1 MALIIIIMCFT
12 SKNSCEL
19 AIKTILLYVYLDIH
33 IFFVQRLSIMLM
45 YEIHLLELQMEINV
59 HDRHSFFNA
68 T

>member
-1 MALIIIIMCFT
+1 MALIIIIVFHFN
-12 SKNSCEL
+12 NSCEL

-45 YEIHLLELQMEINV
+45 YEIHLLEVQMEINV